1 MELGESDVKDGG
13 RTQILFL
20 HCLRGKTLQT
30 QNMELSFKLNTLLF
44 FLVNRRSHII
54 CILPEINVNTLK
66 I

>member
-44 FLVNRRSHII
+44 FGKQ
-54 CILPEINVNTLK
+54 EISYNMYHS
-66 I
+66 

>member
-44 FLVNRRSHII
+44 FGKQ
-54 CILPEINVNTLK
+54 EISYNMYPS
-66 I
+66 

>member
-44 FLVNRRSHII
+44 FFFGKQ
-54 CILPEINVNTLK
+54 EISYNMYPS
-66 I
+66 